1 MPSIPKAV
9 YLSKCVWL
17 MECLFEAANN
27 GLLPNSKMMTA
38 LRFEYDAG
46 RAFPYGYTSSI
57 VRLNPERL
65 NTT

>member
-1 MPSIPKAV
+1 MPPIPKAE
-9 YLSKCVWL
+9 YLSKCAWL
-17 MECLFEAANN
+17 MECLFEAATN
-27 GLLPNSKMMTA
+27 GLVPNVKMLTA
-38 LRFEYDAG
+38 LKFEYNAG